1 MPASETLHSAVATPA
16 GGVDVGTSL
25 AEAALGADKAAL
37 GLASSVRECE
47 LSNSEAIRVVIEVL
61 IRVDRHLL
69 GCSAVADL
77 ASRLVNVVVRV
88 GEVLVFLELHSEP
101 EVEDSIGLTWAVN
114 LEAALEALHLPVVG
128 LNVAIE
134 AVFNTV
140 NLLHGLHLV
149 ESLVEFLHPLLLFYG
164 LGIDG
169 LGVDRLGVDG
179 LGVDGLGIDGLG
191 IDGLRINWLGVNG
204 LRSVASGRNNRKSS
218 ACEAISVSDS
228 HRTSFAP
235 DSDGEIPGLL
245 TIVPVHSSEEING
258 LTSCNLVGFVSRL
271 AIIET
276 FVAELV
282 GFGHVPGVIA
292 YAAARHRA
300 SVPSVDLDV
309 DSLSNIRGDLEVVT
323 RNIASCVGIV
333 ASSGHIIIEHEEG
346 RKAPAF
352 NVVTDGGPVEAL
364 HSILDGHVEEAVL
377 FVLDKVDLFS
387 ELISPRITFIRPGTM
402 IALSTPRVAHLNESH
417 SIGEH
422 LDTNNSVLVAVRK
435 AVCVLDIVVTLTG
448 SACKDEISLLVS
460 FFDCVPD
467 GINIIAC
474 VVEVKVGSASHSTN
488 SHLSKAAFC
497 TKIVTPVL
505 GESFL
510 EESTP
515 E

>member
-47 LSNSEAIRVVIEVL
+47 LSNSEAILVVILVL

-69 GCSAVADL
+69 GCSAVTVL
-77 ASRLVNVVVRV
+77 SSRLVNVVVRV
-88 GEVLVFLELHSEP
+88 AEVLVFLELHSDP
-101 EVEDSIGLTWAVN
+101 EVEGSLGLTWAVN
-114 LEAALEALHLPVVG
+114 LEAALEALLLPVVA
-128 LNVAIE
+128 LNEAIV

-140 NLLHGLHLV
+140 NLLQGLQLV
-149 ESLVEFLHPLLLFYG
+149 DSLVEFLHPLQLFFGLGINWLGIDG

-169 LGVDRLGVDG
+169 LGV
-179 LGVDGLGIDGLG
+179 DGLG

-258 LTSCNLVGFVSRL
+258 LTSCNLVGFVSHL
-271 AIIET
+271 AIVET

-282 GFGHVPGVIA
+282 GFGRVPGVPGH
-292 YAAARHRA
+292 AAARHRA

-377 FVLDKVDLFS
+377 FVLDKVDLCS
-387 ELISPRITFIRPGTM
+387 ELISPHITFIRPGTM

-417 SIGEH
+417 SIGEL

-467 GINIIAC
+467 GINTITC
-474 VVEVKVGSASHSTN
+474 VVEVKVRSASHSADGKFTKTT
-488 SHLSKAAFC
+488 LSAEV
-497 TKIVTPVL
+497 VTPVL